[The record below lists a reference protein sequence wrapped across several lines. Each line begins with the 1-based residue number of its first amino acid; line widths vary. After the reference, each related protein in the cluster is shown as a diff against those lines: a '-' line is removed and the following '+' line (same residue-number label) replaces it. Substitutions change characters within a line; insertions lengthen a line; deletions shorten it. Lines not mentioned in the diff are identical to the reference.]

1 METIKILIVDDE
13 ILLRKALEGVLS
25 SHGYMVKS
33 CERGEKALDL
43 VQKEFFDLALIDVRL
58 PDINGLALLKEIKKL
73 SPETGVIIITAY
85 AEIKSAVQAIKDGAF
100 DYLSKPFQEEELLI
114 AIEKFLKYR
123 SLEKE
128 LKTLKTSF
136 SNFLG
141 ERALIGESKAIK
153 ELAQKIEI
161 LSQVDVPVL
170 IYGES
175 GTGKELIADLIQK
188 KSPRKDKPY
197 IKINCT
203 AIPENL
209 FEAELFG
216 YEKGAFT
223 GATESRKGKL
233 ELANGGTLL
242 LDEIGDLPMSLQPKL
257 LRVLETNTFYPLGS
271 KREVKVDVRY
281 IFCTGKDLKKL
292 VEENK
297 FRDDLYYRINVV
309 PLKIPPLRER
319 KEDLPH
325 LINYFL
331 KYFSQKYQKDIP
343 QITSEAYTA
352 LLSYDYPGN
361 VRELK
366 HILERAILLCQ
377 DSKITLRDLPEEL
390 QGKFPYDS
398 FISQNIQKCKE
409 LLEREVILKTLEECK
424 GKKTEAAKRLGI
436 SRKTLWQ
443 KLKKFESH

>member
-1 METIKILIVDDE
+1 MKHIKILIVDDE
-13 ILLRKALEGVLS
+13 LLLRKALEGILS
-25 SHGYMVKS
+25 SQGYEVKS
-33 CERGEKALDL
+33 CETAKKALSL
-43 VQKEFFDLALIDVRL
+43 LTEVFFDIVLVDLKL
-58 PDINGLALLKEIKKL
+58 PDMHGLELLREIKRL

-85 AEIKSAVQAIKDGAF
+85 AEVKSAVQAIKDGAF

-114 AIEKFLKYR
+114 TIEKFLKFR
-123 SLEKE
+123 SLERE
-128 LKTLKTSF
+128 LKTLKETLS
-136 SNFLG
+136 
-141 ERALIGESKAIK
+141 EKIYEKDLIGESKAIK
-153 ELAQKIEI
+153 ELIQKIEI

-175 GTGKELIADLIQK
+175 GTGKEHVADLIQRN
-188 KSPRKDKPY
+188 SPRRDKPY

-223 GATESRKGKL
+223 GASERRIGKL

-242 LDEIGDLPMSLQPKL
+242 LDEIGDLPLSLQPKL

-281 IFCTGKDLKKL
+281 IFCTGKDLKKM
-292 VEENK
+292 VEEGT

-319 KEDLPH
+319 KEDLPS
-325 LINYFL
+325 LIYHFL
-331 KYFSQKYQKDIP
+331 RYFSEKYKKDIP
-343 QITSEAYTA
+343 KITPEAYTA
-352 LLSYDYPGN
+352 LLNYDYPGN

-366 HILERAILLCQ
+366 HIIERAVLLSQ
-377 DSKITLRDLPEEL
+377 DSVITLRDLPEEL
-390 QGKFPYDS
+390 QMRSLQEPSVF
-398 FISQNIQKCKE
+398 QNIKKCKE
-409 LLEREVILKTLEECK
+409 LLEREFILKTLEECK
-424 GKKTEAAKRLGI
+424 GKRSEAAKKLGI

>member
-25 SHGYMVKS
+25 SQGYVVKS
-33 CERGEKALDL
+33 CERGDKALDL
-43 VQKEFFDLALIDVRL
+43 VQKEFFDLALIDVKL
-58 PDINGLALLKEIKKL
+58 PDRNGLDLLKEIKKI

-128 LKTLKTSF
+128 LKTLKTSL
-136 SNFLG
+136 SDFLG
-141 ERALIGESKAIK
+141 ERALIGKSKAIK
-153 ELAQKIEI
+153 EITQKIEI
-161 LSQVDVPVL
+161 LSQVDVPIL

-175 GTGKELIADLIQK
+175 GTGKEFIADLIQK

-216 YEKGAFT
+216 FEKGAFT
-223 GATESRKGKL
+223 GATESKKGKL

-242 LDEIGDLPMSLQPKL
+242 LDEIGDLPLSLQPKL

-271 KREVKVDVRY
+271 KKEVKVDVRY
-281 IFCTGKDLKKL
+281 IFCTAKDLKKL
-292 VEENK
+292 VEEGK

-331 KYFSQKYQKDIP
+331 NYFSQKYQKDIP
-343 QITSEAYTA
+343 KIAFEAYTA

-377 DSKITLRDLPEEL
+377 DSRITLKDLPEEL
-390 QGKFPYDS
+390 QEKIPYDS
-398 FISQNIQKCKE
+398 FISHNIKKYKE
-409 LLEREVILKTLEECK
+409 LFEREVILKTLEECN

-443 KLKKFESH
+443 KLKKFESR

>member
-1 METIKILIVDDE
+1 MEPIKILIVDDE
-13 ILLRKALEGVLS
+13 LLLRKALEGILS
-25 SHGYMVKS
+25 SQGYFVKS
-33 CERGEKALDL
+33 CETGEKALDFL
-43 VQKEFFDLALIDVRL
+43 NKEFFDLALVDLKL
-58 PDINGLALLKEIKKL
+58 PDIYGLDLLREIKKI
-73 SPETGVIIITAY
+73 SPATGVIIITAY
-85 AEIKSAVQAIKDGAF
+85 AEVKSAVQAIKDGAF

-114 AIEKFLKYR
+114 TIEKFLKYR
-123 SLEKE
+123 SLERE
-128 LKTLKTSF
+128 LQTLKETLSERF
-136 SNFLG
+136 S
-141 ERALIGESKAIK
+141 ETTLIGESLAIK
-153 ELAQKIEI
+153 ELRQKIEI

-170 IYGES
+170 IFGES
-175 GTGKELIADLIQK
+175 GTGKELVADLIQRN
-188 KSPRKDKPY
+188 SLRKDKPY

-233 ELANGGTLL
+233 ELANEGSLL
-242 LDEIGDLPMSLQPKL
+242 LDEIGDLPLSLQPKL

-281 IFCTGKDLKKL
+281 IFCTGKDLKKM
-292 VEENK
+292 VEDGK

-319 KEDLPH
+319 KEDIPH
-325 LINYFL
+325 LINHFIR
-331 KYFSQKYQKDIP
+331 YFSQKYKKDSPKISP
-343 QITSEAYTA
+343 EAYAA
-352 LLSYDYPGN
+352 LLNYDYPGN

-377 DSKITLRDLPEEL
+377 NSLITIADLPEEI
-390 QGKFPYDS
+390 QGKTLSESINF
-398 FISQNIQKCKE
+398 QNIKKCRE
-409 LLEREVILKTLEECK
+409 LLEKELILKTLEECK
-424 GKKTEAAKRLGI
+424 GKKTLAAKKLGI

-443 KLKKFESH
+443 KIKKFESH